1 MAFDEIAIRADE
13 VSELLKQQVLDYKRE
28 VDIYET
34 GTALQVGDGIARVQ
48 GLSNVMANELVEFP
62 NDVVG
67 MVLNLEEDN
76 VGCILFGDDQLIK
89 EGIRSSGRDGSSSAP
104 WATACWAAWWTP
116 WAARSTARDLSSARS
131 PARSRRR
138 PPAWCSASP

>member
-1 MAFDEIAIRADE
+1 MAFDEITIRADE
-13 VSELLKQQVLDYKRE
+13 VSELLKQQVLDFKRE

-67 MVLNLEEDN
+67 MVLNLKRITSDA
-76 VGCILFGDDQLIK
+76 F
-89 EGIRSSGRDGSSSAP
+89 SSGTIS
-104 WATACWAAWWTP
+104 
-116 WAARSTARDLSSARS
+116 
-131 PARSRRR
+131 
-138 PPAWCSASP
+138 